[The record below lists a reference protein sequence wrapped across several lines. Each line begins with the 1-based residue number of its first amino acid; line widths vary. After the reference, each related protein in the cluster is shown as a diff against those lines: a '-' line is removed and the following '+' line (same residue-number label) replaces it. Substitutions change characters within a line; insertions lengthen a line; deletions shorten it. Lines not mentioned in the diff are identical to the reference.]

1 MATSPYAPGKMPR
14 FEQIGNLY
22 RCRDAEMAKE
32 VMMVVVVRFESWLG
46 LSLVPSFEN
55 IYIYFFT
62 CCGSSCGLYSDSKE
76 ETERVE
82 SGNRFVACRYR
93 FERPSNRIK

>member
-1 MATSPYAPGKMPR
+1 MPR

-32 VMMVVVVRFESWLG
+32 GDDGGSG
-46 LSLVPSFEN
+46 SLRILARPWFHLLRM
-55 IYIYFFT
+55 YIYLFT
-62 CCGSSCGLYSDSKE
+62 CCGSSRDLYGNTKE

-82 SGNRFVACRYR
+82 SGNRFVACRY
-93 FERPSNRIK
+93 